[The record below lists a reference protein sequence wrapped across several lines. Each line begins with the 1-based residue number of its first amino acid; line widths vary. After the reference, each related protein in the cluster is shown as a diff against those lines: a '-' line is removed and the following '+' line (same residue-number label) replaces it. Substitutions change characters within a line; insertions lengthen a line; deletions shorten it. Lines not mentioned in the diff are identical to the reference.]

1 MSGPTMKKGEIMTSG
16 INVSAL
22 NTIFCSA
29 RSRNKF
35 LESNIDDSALQELY
49 DLYKWGPTSMNC
61 QPGRIV
67 FVRSKK
73 GKEMLRPALTPGN
86 VDKTMHAPVTA
97 IIAYDAEFY
106 EKLPSQFPAN
116 PNARQ
121 LFASN
126 PELANETA
134 FRNSSLQGAYLI
146 IAARALGLSAGP
158 MSGFDPALINAT
170 FFPDGRWKAN
180 FLVNFGFGDKTG
192 DHPRGPRLEFG
203 EVTRIL

>member
-1 MSGPTMKKGEIMTSG
+1 MTNG

-29 RSRNKF
+29 RSGNKF
-35 LESNIDDSALQELY
+35 LESDIDDSALQELY
-49 DLYKWGPTSMNC
+49 ELYKWGPTSMNC

-73 GKEMLRPALTPGN
+73 GKEMLQPALMPGN
-86 VDKTMHAPVTA
+86 VEKTMHAPVTA
-97 IIAYDAEFY
+97 IIAYDTEFY

-116 PNARQ
+116 PKARQ

-126 PELANETA
+126 PELAHETA

-170 FFPDGRWKAN
+170 FFPEGRWKVN
-180 FLVNFGFGDKTG
+180 FLANLGIGDETG
-192 DHPRGPRLEFG
+192 NHPRGPRLEF
-203 EVTRIL
+203 EEAIRIL